1 MAASTSRAPAAGPTA
16 SARTGPAA
24 ARAQRASD
32 RPQPAP
38 TWSQAASPRSA
49 SPSRR
54 RTRSI
59 APPARAPRARAA
71 APARRNL
78 ARAAAASARPF
89 SHWGSWVPRGPARRR
104 EGRRALEVGDDGR
117 EGGLALELRG
127 TRRLRQAEHGLD
139 VVDVRRRLL
148 VDLGL
153 LLPLHE
159 VVHLLDRL
167 DDGRAGPRRA
177 APAAAAAVAVA
188 VVDEVEARVVRLVA
202 PRAAPLGGRR
212 LLPRAAAPRQR
223 PNSALSGSS
232 RAPSSNAWDASPNLS
247 CAKRARPSRYQALGL
262 CRLAA
267 RALRRV
273 PRRAGRVAA
282 PELARRAVRERA
294 DGVALRRVG
303 ARPREVLEARHGL
316 VVVVVG
322 ALVVLPLE
330 RRRAELLGAG
340 QRAREVRPRHA
351 LQLAPGRVQLG
362 RRDRRHVSLLCRQP
376 ERS

>member
-59 APPARAPRARAA
+59 APPHAPRARRGAR
-71 APARRNL
+71 APEP

-104 EGRRALEVGDDGR
+104 EGRRALEVGDDGL

-202 PRAAPLGGRR
+202 PRARR
-212 LLPRAAAPRQR
+212 SAAAASSRARQRSRQR

-247 CAKRARPSRYQALGL
+247 CAKRARPSRYQALGHAGSRRAHSAASRAAPAASPRPSL
-262 CRLAA
+262 HAERFAA
-267 RALRRV
+267 R
-273 PRRAGRVAA
+273 G
-282 PELARRAVRERA
+282 
-294 DGVALRRVG
+294 
-303 ARPREVLEARHGL
+303 
-316 VVVVVG
+316 
-322 ALVVLPLE
+322 
-330 RRRAELLGAG
+330 RRRAPS
-340 QRAREVRPRHA
+340 RRRPSARGTRGPSRP
-351 LQLAPGRVQLG
+351 GCSG
-362 RRDRRHVSLLCRQP
+362 RRRPGSP
-376 ERS
+376 SA